1 MSKFIVTNEN
11 ERVIV
16 FKSNIKPE
24 VGEFLH
30 FFHLSGYQVL
40 KVVHHIS
47 DDCVLEDDLLWIELI
62 CKKIGEEK

>member
-30 FFHLSGYQVL
+30 FFHLGGYQVL

>member
-30 FFHLSGYQVL
+30 FFHLGGYQVL

-47 DDCVLEDDLLWIELI
+47 DDCVLKDDLLWIELI
-62 CKKIGEEK
+62 CKKVGEEK